1 MLQALLWDLRF
12 GSRTFIK
19 APGFTI
25 VAVLTLALGIGAF
38 TGMFSVVNGVLLRP
52 LPFKDPDGLVLIKE
66 TIPRISPE
74 PAWIPAPDVIDFEQ
88 RTSVFDGVGG
98 FVGTQMDLTGTG
110 SPSRIDL
117 ARLTWNTFPILG
129 IPPVLGRTFNESED
143 HPGSYVAVLSY
154 TCWQQRFGGSPDVLS
169 QTIELD
175 RTPYSIIGVMPPGFT
190 MPLETAYPT
199 PPELWVPMGFTDT
212 ERAAHGSLFIYG
224 AVARLKPGITL
235 SQAQADAASV
245 MPYITELYPSTVRS
259 RLQTASAVVPLA
271 KDTYRSLRDPMY
283 ILLAAV
289 GFILLIAIANIANLM
304 LARGS
309 DRQKELA
316 IRIALGAA
324 SRRLVA
330 QLLTE
335 SVLLAMIGGVV
346 GVALAYFST
355 KVLLSELP
363 SSLAHLKATSLD
375 VRVLLLAIA
384 AAVFS
389 GLLFGAAPAFFAL
402 RTNLSSNLKEGG
414 RSGSFGKQHQRLRA
428 LFVIVQV
435 ALALMLLVGSGL
447 LIRSFQQVMAVKGGF
462 RPEYV
467 SVGSVFLSTAGYA
480 HSQQVQN
487 FWTELLARAS
497 QIPGAQSA
505 ALSTDVPLVGGWQ
518 RMITPEG
525 YNPPPGAGLNP
536 GLFTVVQGDYFQT
549 MGIPLIEGRLF
560 SPEDSI
566 NGSQAAIISESLAAR
581 YFAGEDPVGR
591 RLKSMS
597 QQKEASWLN
606 IVGVV
611 GDVKQLE
618 LEEVSIPHVY
628 AAMTADQIPLLQR
641 IGGVSA
647 KLSIRTGGD
656 PTAIAP
662 ALQSAVWS
670 LDRQLPVTNLM
681 TMDQVV
687 ASSTAP
693 RRFTMILVISFAGAA
708 LLLASIGL
716 YGVIAYSVTQRSHEI
731 GIRVAL
737 GARRTDILRIVLG
750 WGMALTLVGMT
761 VGMVGAIAL
770 TKLIANVLFGV
781 RALDAI
787 TFASVA
793 IVLGSVALIACY
805 IPARRAAKVDP
816 IIALRAE

>member
-1 MLQALLWDLRF
+1 MLQALLRDLRF

-19 APGFTI
+19 SPGFTV

-66 TIPRISPE
+66 TIPRISPD

-88 RTSVFDGVGG
+88 RTSAFDGVGG
-98 FVGTQMDLTGTG
+98 FVDTQMDLTGMG

-129 IPPVLGRTFNESED
+129 IPPLLGRTFYESED

-154 TCWQQRFGGSPDVLS
+154 TCWQQRFGGSLNVLS

-175 RTPYSIIGVMPPGFT
+175 RAPYSVIGVMPPGFT
-190 MPLETAYPT
+190 MPLETGYPT
-199 PPELWVPMGFTDT
+199 PPELWIPMGFTDT
-212 ERAAHGSLFIYG
+212 ERAAHASLFIYG
-224 AVARLKPGITL
+224 AIARLKPGVTL
-235 SQAQADAASV
+235 AQAQADAASV
-245 MPYITELYPSTVRS
+245 MLYITELYPSTVRS
-259 RLQTASAVVPLA
+259 QLQTASAMVPLT
-271 KDTYRSLRDPMY
+271 KDTYRSLRDPLY

-289 GFILLIAIANIANLM
+289 GFILLIAIANVANLM

-316 IRIALGAA
+316 IRIALGAG
-324 SRRLVA
+324 SRRLLA

-335 SVLLAMIGGVV
+335 SVMLAVIGGVV
-346 GVALAYFST
+346 GVVLACIST
-355 KVLLSELP
+355 KLLLSELP

-375 VRVLLLAIA
+375 LRVLLLAIA
-384 AAVFS
+384 AAVLS

-414 RSGSFGKQHQRLRA
+414 RSSSFGKQHQRLRA

-435 ALALMLLVGSGL
+435 ALALMLLIGSGL

-462 RPEYV
+462 RPEHV
-467 SVGSVFLSTAGYA
+467 SVGSVFLSTAGYPR
-480 HSQQVQN
+480 SQQVQN
-487 FWTELLARAS
+487 FWTELLTRAS

-505 ALSTDVPLVGGWQ
+505 ALSTDVPLIGGWQ
-518 RMITPEG
+518 RLITPEG

-560 SPEDSI
+560 SPEDSL
-566 NGSQAAIISESLAAR
+566 NESQSAIISESLAAR
-581 YFAGEDPVGR
+581 YFAGEDPLGR
-591 RLKSMS
+591 RLKSMTPGK
-597 QQKEASWLN
+597 QGSWLN

-611 GDVKQLE
+611 GDIKQLE
-618 LEEVSIPHVY
+618 LEEVSVPHVY

-647 KLSIRTGGD
+647 ELSVRTGGD
-656 PTAIAP
+656 PTAVAP

-737 GARRTDILRIVLG
+737 GARGTDILRIVLG

-781 RALDAI
+781 RALDAV

-793 IVLGSVALIACY
+793 IVLGAVALTACY